1 MGPLLGTI
9 AHAFITSTPEALAR
23 FQVFFFSFMVHVI
36 FKGLLKDINK
46 NAFTKVVLYFIS
58 NKQWYMVI
66 QYYITNYIIWD
77 FIYWFALE

>member
-1 MGPLLGTI
+1 
-9 AHAFITSTPEALAR
+9 
-23 FQVFFFSFMVHVI
+23 MVHVI

-66 QYYITNYIIWD
+66 QYYSTIYIIWD
-77 FIYWFALE
+77 FIYWFALEWWNLECWDILYVIFPQ